1 MRVSR
6 RPLASRPDA
15 ARDSGAHAGLAM
27 NHAEKRP
34 LRTPHRRP
42 EDELAALLWVIAAL
56 LACLNAVWWLG
67 EHVYS

>member
-1 MRVSR
+1 
-6 RPLASRPDA
+6 
-15 ARDSGAHAGLAM
+15 M

-34 LRTPHRRP
+34 LRTTQRRP
-42 EDELAALLWVIAAL
+42 EHELAALLWVIATL